1 MWIKNK
7 ENIKCDKSIIICD
20 IGIVQCDNRTI
31 KCDFL
36 VTRYSTLTSYEY
48 HTPKKRGITVKRIEQ
63 YICK

>member
-36 VTRYSTLTSYEY
+36 VTRYSTLTSYGY
-48 HTPKKRGITVKRIEQ
+48 HTPKKEELP
-63 YICK
+63 